1 MQVLTR
7 QTCRVCGS
15 RALTP
20 VIDLGEQTLAS
31 VFVGEHNKDMLPARR
46 VPLELVRCDPA
57 KDEKACGLIQLR
69 HTFPQNLIYDDYW
82 YLSGINETMRRALAE
97 IVQTATRMVNLREG
111 DLVIDIGCNDGTL
124 LRSYDTAGIDRVGFD
139 PARNLA
145 AEGEP
150 FERIVDFFSAEAVR
164 RRRGSTKARIITSIA
179 MFYDLERPS
188 EFVADIASLLAED
201 GVWILQMAD
210 LPHML
215 ERAMFDNVC
224 HEHLTYYHV
233 APFER
238 LLADHGLRL
247 VDVDMNDINGS
258 SYRFYIRSAQGPRP
272 SAEGMR
278 RVQMRRMAEFN
289 LALDTEQPF
298 ERFRQTVESN
308 RRDLLLLLRN
318 LKQMGK
324 TVIAYGASTKGNV
337 ILQYCGITPDLVPFV
352 ADRNPRKH
360 GTHTLGTEIP
370 IISEEHARALN
381 PDFFLVLP
389 YHFLPE
395 MSQREAAFIERGGRF
410 IVPVPTVHV
419 FPR

>member
-1 MQVLTR
+1 VQVLTR
-7 QTCRVCGS
+7 QSCRACGS
-15 RALTP
+15 RALTL
-20 VIDLGEQTLAS
+20 VINLGDQALAS
-31 VFVGEHNKDMLPARR
+31 VFVGDHNKNMLPARR
-46 VPLELVRCDPA
+46 VPLELVRCDSS
-57 KDEKACGLIQLR
+57 KDENACGLIQLR

-82 YLSGINETMRRALAE
+82 YVSGINETMRRALAE
-97 IVQTATRMVNLREG
+97 IAHTATAMVGLREG

-124 LRSYDTAGIDRVGFD
+124 LRSYETPGLDRIGFD
-139 PARNLA
+139 PARNLSG
-145 AEGEP
+145 ESEP
-150 FERIVDFFSAEAVR
+150 FERIVDFFSGDAVR
-164 RRRGSTKARIITSIA
+164 RRRGTTKARIVTSIA
-179 MFYDLERPS
+179 MFYDLERPAA
-188 EFVADIASLLAED
+188 FVADIAAILADD

-224 HEHLTYYHV
+224 HEHLTYYHI

-238 LLADHGLRL
+238 LLAEHGLRL
-247 VDVDMNDINGS
+247 VDVEMNDINGS
-258 SYRFYIRSAQGPRP
+258 SYRFYIRHAHGPKP
-272 SAEGMR
+272 SAEGLR
-278 RVQMRRMAEFN
+278 RMQTRRMAEFN
-289 LALDTEQPF
+289 LALDTEEPF

-308 RRDLLLLLRN
+308 RRDLMLLLRN

-337 ILQYCGITPDLVPFV
+337 ILQYCGVTPDLVPFV

-360 GTHTLGTEIP
+360 GTRTLGTDIP
-370 IISEEHARALN
+370 IISEEDARAMN

-410 IVPVPTVHV
+410 IVPVPTVHI